1 MCGISLNA
9 EGESNMTTKLLAI
22 AMVLASLFG
31 AQQAVAKSSTKT
43 KTTST
48 TKKKHKK
55 HPKKTAAVRIMAPTA

>member
-22 AMVLASLFG
+22 AMVLTSLFG

-55 HPKKTAAVRIMAPTA
+55 HPKKTAAIRIMAPTA

>member
-1 MCGISLNA
+1 
-9 EGESNMTTKLLAI
+9 MTTKLLAI

-55 HPKKTAAVRIMAPTA
+55 HPKKTAAIRMSYWLPSGSAHEVEHPTA

>member
-9 EGESNMTTKLLAI
+9 EGEGNMTTKLLAI
-22 AMVLASLFG
+22 AMVLTSLFG